1 MKEKAGSSL
10 ARMLSVLDLFSE
22 QAPLWTA
29 EAIIEAL
36 QVSAPTGYRYVKTL
50 VEAGL
55 LQRGTDSHYHLGA
68 RIIVLDHCIRMGD
81 PVLQQGL
88 PFMAE
93 LVEKTGFECVIS
105 ALYGAQLVDTHR
117 EYSKAPAALSY
128 GRGRPRPLFLGAAP
142 KVILACMGSVALRRQ
157 FAQHPKE
164 IAAAG
169 LPTDWDAFR
178 RYFAAIR
185 KAGYYF
191 SEGELESTLAAVA
204 VPLQKAD
211 GHVLGALSLVTTVS
225 RMAMVDRRKLTDLV
239 KRTAQDIVSRI
250 P

>member
-1 MKEKAGSSL
+1 
-10 ARMLSVLDLFSE
+10 
-22 QAPLWTA
+22 
-29 EAIIEAL
+29 
-36 QVSAPTGYRYVKTL
+36 
-50 VEAGL
+50 
-55 LQRGTDSHYHLGA
+55 
-68 RIIVLDHCIRMGD
+68 
-81 PVLQQGL
+81 
-88 PFMAE
+88 
-93 LVEKTGFECVIS
+93 
-105 ALYGAQLVDTHR
+105 
-117 EYSKAPAALSY
+117 
-128 GRGRPRPLFLGAAP
+128 
-142 KVILACMGSVALRRQ
+142 MGSVTLRRL

-164 IAAAG
+164 IATAG
-169 LPTDWDAFR
+169 LPTEWDAFR

-239 KRTAQDIVSRI
+239 KRTAHDIVSRI

>member
-1 MKEKAGSSL
+1 MSGQPGSSL
-10 ARMLSVLDLFSE
+10 ARMLSVLDLFTE
-22 QAPLWTA
+22 QAPSWTA

-36 QVSAPTGYRYVKTL
+36 HVSAPTGYRYVKML
-50 VEAGL
+50 VDAGL
-55 LQRGTDSHYHLGA
+55 LQRGGDSHYTLGA

-93 LVEKTGFECVIS
+93 LVEKTGFDCVIS
-105 ALYGAQLVDTHR
+105 ALYGNHLVDTHR
-117 EYSKAPAALSY
+117 EYSKAPASLSY

-142 KVILACMGSVALRRQ
+142 KMILACLGPIALRRL
-157 FAQHPKE
+157 FEQHPRE
-164 IAAAG
+164 ILEAG
-169 LPTDWDAFR
+169 LPAEWPAFR
-178 RYFAAIR
+178 RYYAGIR
-185 KAGYYF
+185 KAGAYF
-191 SEGELESTLAAVA
+191 SSGELESSLAALA

-225 RMAMVDRRKLTDLV
+225 RMAMVDRPKLVDAV